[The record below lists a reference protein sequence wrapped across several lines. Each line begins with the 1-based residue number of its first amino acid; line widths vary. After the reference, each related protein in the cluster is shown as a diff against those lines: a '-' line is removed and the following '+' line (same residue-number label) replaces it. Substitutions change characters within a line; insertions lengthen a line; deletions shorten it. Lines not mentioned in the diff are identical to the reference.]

1 MFDGPDYPKSLDEE
15 LFERWLEKGR
25 QSNLG
30 YKYLLVLWDTLEENF
45 RPMYIEERS
54 KIYQYEDFGVAVSQ
68 ESLIAA
74 YDLYS
79 ESRILPGIDR

>member
-45 RPMYIEERS
+45 RPM
-54 KIYQYEDFGVAVSQ
+54 
-68 ESLIAA
+68 
-74 YDLYS
+74 
-79 ESRILPGIDR
+79 